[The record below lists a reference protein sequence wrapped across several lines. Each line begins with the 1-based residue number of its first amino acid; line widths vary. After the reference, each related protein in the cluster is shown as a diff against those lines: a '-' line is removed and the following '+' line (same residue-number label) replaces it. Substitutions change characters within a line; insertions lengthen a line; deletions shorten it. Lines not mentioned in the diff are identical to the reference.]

1 MDFLMLLALLGGIGL
16 VRLLLQWCF
25 YQVEAEE

>member
-1 MDFLMLLALLGGIGL
+1 MDLLMLVILFGGIGL
-16 VRLLLQWCF
+16 VRALLQWCF